1 MSKTPAPPPS
11 RAELFPLSDYMCF
24 AVYSTNL
31 AFGKAYKTML
41 DRLGLTYTQYLTLI
55 ALAEHDALTVGS
67 LGDKLFL
74 ESNTLTPILKKLEA
88 MGHVERQR
96 DTQDERV
103 VRVRVTK
110 TGRKLR
116 DRAVEMN
123 VSVAA
128 MTGLSPEDFAR
139 VQKGI
144 VALRDTLIQ
153 SADEDRQA

>member
-1 MSKTPAPPPS
+1 MSKPSASS
-11 RAELFPLSDYMCF
+11 RAELFPLADYMCF

-41 DRLGLTYTQYLTLI
+41 DQLGLTYTQYLTLI
-55 ALAEHDALTVGS
+55 ALAEQDMLTVSS
-67 LGDKLFL
+67 LGEKLFL
-74 ESNTLTPILKKLEA
+74 ASNTLTPILKKLEA

-103 VRVRVTK
+103 VLVRVTK
-110 TGRKLR
+110 SGRKLR

-123 VSVAA
+123 ASVAA
-128 MTGLSPEDFAR
+128 MTGLTPDDFAR

-144 VALRDTLIQ
+144 VALRDTLIESTGQ
-153 SADEDRQA
+153 DPEA